1 MCKRQGSTRWLL
13 WFVLVMFSI
22 TGCAAGQDASRS
34 YSRAVINRGA
44 IVQEE
49 NVRVHEYLNH
59 YEQRF
64 PEPENEPLALDLRLG
79 NTRIPSSGG
88 EVWLQIGLQARRGEA
103 KAPRTPLNLAL
114 VLDSSGSMA
123 DNAKMPYLKESLMV
137 FLESLHPDDVIAIV
151 AYSNKAKVLRKAQA
165 VGEGEWIRHTV
176 DSLIPSG
183 GTNLHAGMMLGFK
196 QVDRNFDIRRN
207 NRVLLLTDGIAN
219 VGETDPDRIAADA
232 LEYNQQGIYLST
244 IGLGLDMN
252 DHLLSTL
259 AKQGRGAYHFIDSV
273 QEMDKVFRTEV
284 EGLVERVAND
294 VRVSIRPA
302 PAVHLIS
309 VTGFEGQPPSAGAQV
324 HLQDMGSGDSQVVIV
339 RLRVPSGDFGPR
351 TLAEVTLHFSDVF
364 AQREKEIVEGISAKV
379 TEMGAYDPLADIE
392 VLRNA
397 TIVLMAESLKEI
409 DRLFNAGRYEEAW
422 MLAYAMEQD
431 LRSVA
436 AMAADPTMLEDA
448 DLFQRYQITLA
459 SALGYDPVTEDGPTP
474 LPEQDQ
480 PQRWGPSGETPLPS
494 IGVD

>member
-1 MCKRQGSTRWLL
+1 M
-13 WFVLVMFSI
+13 
-22 TGCAAGQDASRS
+22 
-34 YSRAVINRGA
+34 
-44 IVQEE
+44 
-49 NVRVHEYLNH
+49 RVHEYLNH

-64 PEPENEPLALDLRLG
+64 PEPENEPLDLDLRLG
-79 NTRIPSSGG
+79 NTHIPSSGG
-88 EVWLQIGLQARRGEA
+88 EVWLQIGLQARRGETDE
-103 KAPRTPLNLAL
+103 PRTPLNLAL
-114 VLDSSGSMA
+114 VLDTSGSMA
-123 DNAKMPYLKESLMV
+123 EDDKMPYLKESLRV
-137 FLESLHPDDVIAIV
+137 FLESLHPDDIVAIV
-151 AYSNKAKVLRKAQA
+151 AYSNRAKVLRKAQV
-165 VGEGEWIRHTV
+165 VGEGDWICRTV

-219 VGETDPDRIAADA
+219 VGETDPGRIAADG

-273 QEMDKVFRTEV
+273 QEMDKVFRMEV

-302 PAVHLIS
+302 PGIHLIS
-309 VTGFEGQPPSAGAQV
+309 VTGFDGQPPSAGAQV
-324 HLQDMGSGDSQVVIV
+324 VLQDMGSGDSQVVIV
-339 RLRVPSGDFGPR
+339 RLQVPSGGFGPR
-351 TLAEVTLHFSDVF
+351 ALAEITLNYSDVF
-364 AQREKEIVEGISAKV
+364 AQRQKEIVEGISAKV
-379 TEMGAYDPLADIE
+379 TEMGAYDPLVDVE

-397 TIVLMAESLKEI
+397 TIVRMAESLKEI

-422 MLAYAMEQD
+422 MLAFAMEGD

-436 AMAADPTMLEDA
+436 AKAADPTMLEDA

-459 SALGYDPVTEDGPTP
+459 SALGYDPITEDGLTP
-474 LPEQDQ
+474 IPEQDQ

>member
-1 MCKRQGSTRWLL
+1 MCKRQSFNRWVL

-34 YSRAVINRGA
+34 YSRAVINRGS
-44 IVQEE
+44 IVAEE

-64 PEPENEPLALDLRLG
+64 PEPEEEPLALDLRLG
-79 NTRIPSSGG
+79 NTQIPSTGG
-88 EVWLQIGLQARRGEA
+88 EVWLQIGLQVRRGEVE
-103 KAPRTPLNLAL
+103 APRTPLNLAL

-123 DNAKMPYLKESLMV
+123 DDGKMPYLKESLRV
-137 FLESLHPDDVIAIV
+137 FLESLHPDDVVAIV
-151 AYSNKAKVLRKAQA
+151 AYSNKAKVLRKAQL
-165 VGEGEWIRHTV
+165 VGEGDWIRHTV
-176 DSLIPSG
+176 DSLVPSG

-219 VGETDPDRIAADA
+219 VGETDPDSIAADA

-273 QEMDKVFRTEV
+273 QEMDKVFRKEV

-294 VRVSIRPA
+294 VRVSILPA
-302 PAVHLIS
+302 PGVQLIS
-309 VTGFEGQPPSAGAQV
+309 VTGFEGQPPSSGAQV
-324 HLQDMGSGDSQVVIV
+324 LLQDMGSGDSQVVIA
-339 RLRVPSGDFGPR
+339 RLQVSSGSLGSR
-351 TLAEVTLHFSDVF
+351 ALAKITLSFSDVF
-364 AQREKEIVEGISAKV
+364 AQRDRETIKGISATV

-392 VLRNA
+392 VLRNG
-397 TIVLMAESLKEI
+397 TIVRMAESLKEI
-409 DRLFNAGRYEEAW
+409 DRLFNTDRYEEAW
-422 MLAYAMEQD
+422 MLAYAMEQE

-459 SALGYDPVTEDGPTP
+459 TALGYDPALEDGPTP
-474 LPEQDQ
+474 LPNQDQ

-494 IGVD
+494 IEID